1 MHLLPDLTYQLSKC
15 TWDSWPPLQRT
26 NLNAFFC
33 QWASLQMYS
42 TLWMQV
48 LQLFVCLFTVIS
60 LYKILNF
67 NIYFIENILLHI
79 QHFACCLM
87 LMFLTPWRLELIK
100 FPLESACRLCYSF
113 SFCLS
118 CIFRSSVSIPSKRL
132 KEELMQG
139 SQGLSSSR
147 QPKNEHAVESW
158 QVSREKGEFD

>member
-1 MHLLPDLTYQLSKC
+1 MPFSVNGRPCKC
-15 TWDSWPPLQRT
+15 IPHYGCK
-26 NLNAFFC
+26 FC
-33 QWASLQMYS
+33 SCLC
-42 TLWMQV
+42 
-48 LQLFVCLFTVIS
+48 VCLTVIS

-118 CIFRSSVSIPSKRL
+118 CICRSSVSIPSKRL